1 MTKMASGCRLPLR
14 RLRLWLLRS
23 ISKMKPCGRPPKT
36 LPHVWKRRGTTW
48 SWMTGTNGPGSSSRT
63 RTWGESP
70 LESRW
75 ERRLPKVPWRSF
87 CARLA
92 KCAMLGSRRSWSIL
106 RSCSAGQGK
115 AVPSPGKSRSWDM
128 GTFKA
133 TVGFLVII
141 GAIYVGLQII
151 PPELSNYSFQDDL
164 RDVAMAGGANS
175 RTTDQQ
181 LIEAVIKKGQEHQI
195 VLTSENVT
203 VQHIG
208 TPGLNAVYVAADYS
222 VPVSLPGYSFA
233 LHFTPSS
240 GNKGF

>member
-1 MTKMASGCRLPLR
+1 L
-14 RLRLWLLRS
+14 
-23 ISKMKPCGRPPKT
+23 
-36 LPHVWKRRGTTW
+36 
-48 SWMTGTNGPGSSSRT
+48 
-63 RTWGESP
+63 
-70 LESRW
+70 
-75 ERRLPKVPWRSF
+75 
-87 CARLA
+87 
-92 KCAMLGSRRSWSIL
+92 
-106 RSCSAGQGK
+106 Q
-115 AVPSPGKSRSWDM
+115 DM

-141 GAIYVGLQII
+141 GAIYVGFQII

-181 LIEAVIKKGQEHQI
+181 LIDAVIRKGQEHQI
-195 VLTSENVT
+195 VLTPENVT

-222 VPVSLPGYSFA
+222 VPVSLPGYSFT

-240 GNKGF
+240 ANKGF